1 MEKLIRFGKNIH
13 CTNSLSFLIPNLT
26 VTSKASTIQ
35 SNLSNLQILIED
47 TVNPSEN
54 HFLVKDF
61 GYSLSI
67 NSLSNTQFSIDLNF
81 KPIQLRLFRLKEAT
95 EYISHAY
102 KGFLDIQSSPKLQ
115 KHELEVKINNTQK
128 SKKSLH
134 IFERLLRKTDGIE
147 FKFSVKIASIFAA
160 IEDYCWKTR
169 ELQMILQ
176 SGIDSKQNIHSFSF
190 SLSITNTM
198 IATFVKHGAVQLFQ
212 DQLFTSIEGD
222 DFLKFNWK
230 VNLKTA
236 RFINFTILDKIFLK
250 KIIFKDKL
258 IKLKVHSIDKSIIK
272 DILQIEESDIVSEG
286 LKVIRDESWF
296 EWRFLQCPFKEN
308 ILCFQLDN
316 QYIIAQLF
324 KGKHKNRMHIL
335 YSTENFLDETEI
347 FKLTKSW
354 AADRGISF
362 LWHIS
367 NVQNIRNNIFSKIS
381 KKIMNFAYSTPDDE
395 LSKELENGIKNIQ
408 AADSDS
414 GHLILF

>member
-1 MEKLIRFGKNIH
+1 VKDYTIKKSSVVDVNELKSFYKTAYFTRGSIFYENFKWFYKTSFSNETPLVLCDNEKVIGHAGVLIDNLNLNGNIH
-13 CTNSLSFLIPNLT
+13 KFAWLTDLIILSKYRNFGLAHKLVNEWMNSHKNKITIPND
-26 VTSKASTIQ
+26 VA
-35 SNLSNLQILIED
+35 
-47 TVNPSEN
+47 
-54 HFLVKDF
+54 
-61 GYSLSI
+61 
-67 NSLSNTQFSIDLNF
+67 
-81 KPIQLRLFRLKEAT
+81 LK
-95 EYISHAY
+95 IY
-102 KGFLDIQSSPKLQ
+102 K
-115 KHELEVKINNTQK
+115 
-128 SKKSLH
+128 
-134 IFERLLRKTDGIE
+134 
-147 FKFSVKIASIFAA
+147 
-160 IEDYCWKTR
+160 
-169 ELQMILQ
+169 
-176 SGIDSKQNIHSFSF
+176 
-190 SLSITNTM
+190 
-198 IATFVKHGAVQLFQ
+198 
-212 DQLFTSIEGD
+212 
-222 DFLKFNWK
+222 KFNWK

-272 DILQIEESDIVSEG
+272 DILQIEESNIVSEG

-347 FKLTKSW
+347 FKLIKSW

-367 NVQNIRNNIFSKIS
+367 NVQNIKNNIFSKIS

-395 LSKELENGIKNIQ
+395 LSKKLDDGIKNIQ